1 MKKRYVYILSMLFIL
16 VLLTACSAG
25 RDDRKKLRD
34 IEFTVTG
41 AGEVPE
47 ELMTLITEKK
57 EEGFQVTYGDKGY
70 LYLARGYG
78 KRDTSGYSVEVTE
91 CYEAEDVVCVKTNLI
106 GPPKDEEIIEES
118 TYPYVVVKIEY
129 IEKNVI
135 FE

>member
-1 MKKRYVYILSMLFIL
+1 MRKRHVYILSMLL
-16 VLLTACSAG
+16 VLLLLTACSAG
-25 RDDRKKLRD
+25 KDDRKKLRD
-34 IEFTVTG
+34 IEFTVVA

-47 ELMTLITEKK
+47 ELMNLITEKQ
-57 EEGFQVTYGDKGY
+57 EEEFQMTYADKGY

-91 CYEAEDVVCVKTNLI
+91 CYEAEDVVGVKTNLI

-118 TYPYVVVKIEY
+118 TYPCVVVKIEY
-129 IEKNVI
+129 IEKDVI